1 MSTKHRF
8 FAVAL
13 FLGLISVACAAQ
25 ANMPAR
31 ERQTSRSAATA
42 PTRHVP
48 LNDPASPA
56 SGTSSNPNCAN
67 GPCDF
72 QQPHIT
78 IATPAPAP
86 APWSL
91 QDRIK
96 WLTVVLLV
104 LIAYVGVWLA
114 NSTLNKI
121 ERQTRYA
128 EIAAQAAADS
138 AKAALTLAENQ
149 ARAERPWI
157 LVTAEPTPGIVN
169 SFTVVATNRG
179 RTPARIV
186 ALTDSL
192 AVVRDEAHLP
202 TTPSFKGDNRALVE
216 PILLLPGE
224 SASLKSFNRDEVKS
238 VCENP
243 EQVQR
248 VEDWEEKVFLYG
260 NVAYDDLSALDGGT
274 HETGWCCW
282 YIHGRQKS
290 GMIMA
295 GPTEYNRHT

>member
-1 MSTKHRF
+1 MLTKHRF

-13 FLGLISVACAAQ
+13 FLGLIAVLCAAQ
-25 ANMPAR
+25 ANMPAP
-31 ERQTSRSAATA
+31 ERQTRKSAATA

-48 LNDPASPA
+48 LKAAASSA
-56 SGTSSNPNCAN
+56 SPNCAN
-67 GPCDF
+67 GPCDY

-86 APWSL
+86 SPWPL

-114 NSTLNKI
+114 IATLRQI
-121 ERQTRYA
+121 ERQTGYA
-128 EIAAQAAADS
+128 EATAQAAADA

-157 LVTAEPTPGIVN
+157 LVTAEATPGVVN
-169 SFTVVATNRG
+169 SFSVVATNRG

-186 ALTDSL
+186 TLADGL
-192 AVVRDEAHLP
+192 AVVHEETDLP
-202 TTPSFKGDNRALVE
+202 AAPIFKGDNRALVE

-224 SASLKSFNRDEVKS
+224 SASLKSFSRDEVKS
-238 VCENP
+238 VCANP

-260 NVAYDDLSALDGGT
+260 NVAYNDLSAPGGVV

>member
-1 MSTKHRF
+1 M
-8 FAVAL
+8 AL
-13 FLGLISVACAAQ
+13 K
-25 ANMPAR
+25 P
-31 ERQTSRSAATA
+31 
-42 PTRHVP
+42 
-48 LNDPASPA
+48 
-56 SGTSSNPNCAN
+56 
-67 GPCDF
+67 
-72 QQPHIT
+72 
-78 IATPAPAP
+78 
-86 APWSL
+86 
-91 QDRIK
+91 
-96 WLTVVLLV
+96 
-104 LIAYVGVWLA
+104 
-114 NSTLNKI
+114 
-121 ERQTRYA
+121 
-128 EIAAQAAADS
+128 AAADT

-157 LVTAEPTPGIVN
+157 LVTAEPTPGVVN
-169 SFTVVATNRG
+169 SFSVVATNRG

-186 ALTDSL
+186 ALAEGISI
-192 AVVRDEAHLP
+192 VRDEAHLP
-202 TTPSFKGDNRALVE
+202 ATPILKGENRSLVE

-224 SASLKSFNRDEVKS
+224 SASLKSFSRDEVKS

-260 NVAYDDLSALDGGT
+260 NVAYNDLSAPAGEA